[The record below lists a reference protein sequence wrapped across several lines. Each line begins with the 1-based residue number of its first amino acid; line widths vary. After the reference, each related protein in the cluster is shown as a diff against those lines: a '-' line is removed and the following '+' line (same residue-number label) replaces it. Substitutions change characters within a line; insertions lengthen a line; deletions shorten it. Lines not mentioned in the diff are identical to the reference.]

1 MMKSMITDDREI
13 LSIGESTG
21 QHDIARVGS
30 HGVTKI
36 VVYEEEYNESVIPF
50 MAVYKG
56 IEIAFRIPAK
66 DLAIFYI

>member
-1 MMKSMITDDREI
+1 MKSMIQDEREI

-36 VVYEEEYNESVIPF
+36 TAYEEEYNESVIPF
-50 MAVYKG
+50 IAVYRG
-56 IEIAFRIPAK
+56 NDISFRIPAK